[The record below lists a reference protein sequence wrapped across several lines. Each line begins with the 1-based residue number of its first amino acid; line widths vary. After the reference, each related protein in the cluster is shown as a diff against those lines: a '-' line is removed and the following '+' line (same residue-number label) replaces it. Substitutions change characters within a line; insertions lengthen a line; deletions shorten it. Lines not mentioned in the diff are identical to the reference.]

1 MNHSDD
7 DSVSLP
13 APLPAEPAIS
23 APAITPEPA
32 PAPAAAA
39 RPKRATWRKVLLYV
53 FATFGL
59 LAILLVAVVAFMVL
73 RDKKVPAPVLT
84 RDAVVEESMT
94 RNYGK
99 YSEQQQG
106 WLFVEPSSKNTYV
119 MQVLQRAQVEV
130 PSDTMTGVTAV
141 YFLVAGTPASKNDD
155 HRSLLGLFMIAPDT
169 KAHDGTL
176 TETADAFHTIDGDVP
191 VTAQDVRFEALSKD
205 TWGWVVKITRA
216 NAPSSMGAHLVDD
229 VVFAPHEG
237 SMTTLA
243 TFPARGVF
251 TAADGCEKAQALR
264 DGVTQAAS
272 AAAVASAP
280 ADAASAPAPAASE
293 PEEGDEG
300 ESGDDIPIGCT
311 NASWTY
317 KTGDVPADGF
327 VTFSVTGGGK
337 VNGDDV
343 PVKTYK
349 LVFDPKSFTYLLPAD
364 MPSF

>member
-13 APLPAEPAIS
+13 APPPAEPATP

-32 PAPAAAA
+32 AAA
-39 RPKRATWRKVLLYV
+39 RPKPAKWRKVLLYV
-53 FATFGL
+53 FATFGA
-59 LAILLVAVVAFMVL
+59 LAILLVAVIAFMVI

-99 YSEQQQG
+99 YSEQHQG
-106 WLFVEPSSKNTYV
+106 WLYVDPSSKKTYV
-119 MQVLQRAQVEV
+119 MQVLQRAQVDV

-141 YFLVAGTPASKNDD
+141 YFLASGTPASSGGD
-155 HRSLLGLFMIAPDT
+155 HGSLLGLFMIKPDT
-169 KAHDGTL
+169 QAHDGTL
-176 TETADAFHTIDGDVP
+176 TETADAFHTIEGEVP
-191 VTAQDVRFEALSKD
+191 VTAQDVRFEAFSKD
-205 TWGWVVKITRA
+205 TWGWVVKITRDEM
-216 NAPSSMGAHLVDD
+216 PSSKGARLVDD

-237 SMTTLA
+237 SMTALA
-243 TFPARGVF
+243 TFPARGLF
-251 TAADGCEKAQALR
+251 TAAQGCEKAQALR
-264 DGVTQAAS
+264 DGETQAAS
-272 AAAVASAP
+272 AASAASAP
-280 ADAASAPAPAASE
+280 VDAASAPASAASE
-293 PEEGDEG
+293 AEEGDEG
-300 ESGDDIPIGCT
+300 ESGDDMVPIGCMD
-311 NASWTY
+311 ASWSY

-327 VTFSVTGGGK
+327 VTISVTGGGK
-337 VNGDDV
+337 VNGTDT

>member
-13 APLPAEPAIS
+13 APLPAEPVPS
-23 APAITPEPA
+23 APAPA
-32 PAPAAAA
+32 PAPTPEPAAAA
-39 RPKRATWRKVLLYV
+39 RPKRSTWRKVLLYV
-53 FATFGL
+53 FATFGV
-59 LAILLVAVVAFMVL
+59 LAIALVAVVAFMVI

-99 YSEQQQG
+99 YSEQHQG
-106 WLFVEPSSKNTYV
+106 WLYVDPSSKKTYV
-119 MQVLQRAQVEV
+119 MQVLQRAQVDV

-141 YFLVAGTPASKNDD
+141 YFLASGTPASSSGD
-155 HRSLLGLFMIAPDT
+155 HSSLLGLFKIMPDT

-176 TETADAFHTIDGDVP
+176 TEAADAFHTIEGEVP
-191 VTAQDVRFEALSKD
+191 VTAQDVRFEAFSKD
-205 TWGWVVKITRA
+205 TWGWVVKITRPTETA
-216 NAPSSMGAHLVDD
+216 WAGARLVDD

-237 SMTTLA
+237 SMVTLA
-243 TFPARGVF
+243 SFPARGVF

-264 DGVTQAAS
+264 DGETQPAS
-272 AAAVASAP
+272 AAAE
-280 ADAASAPAPAASE
+280 AASAPASAASDA
-293 PEEGDEG
+293 EEGDEG
-300 ESGDDIPIGCT
+300 DSQEDVIPVGCT
-311 NASWTY
+311 DASWSY

-327 VTFSVTGGGK
+327 VTISVTGGGK
-337 VNGDDV
+337 VNGADS

-349 LVFDPKSFTYLLPAD
+349 LVFDPKSFTYVLPPD